1 MLEVAI
7 IALKLAEGIITV
19 SDVENMYKEN
29 SDEEVFPIEMKEA
42 VGGKNEN

>member
-19 SDVENMYKEN
+19 SDVENMYKDN
-29 SDEEVFPIEMKEA
+29 DEEIFPVEMKEA